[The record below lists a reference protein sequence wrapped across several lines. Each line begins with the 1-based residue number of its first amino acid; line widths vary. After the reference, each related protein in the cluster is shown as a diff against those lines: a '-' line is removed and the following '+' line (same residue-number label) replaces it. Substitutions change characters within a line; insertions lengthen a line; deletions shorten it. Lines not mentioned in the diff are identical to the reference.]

1 MQCKKVSS
9 LFTISNFSQNA
20 NATSVSWI
28 LTAKRQH
35 CTNSS
40 RQYYRPTCQTNSR
53 TRNFRIRIIWTLK
66 TVFQRNAELE
76 KLQKAKELEQRTRVE
91 CQQALD
97 QYDVLKKIP
106 TLTEQERK
114 ENETLTKKKIAKA
127 IIAAQKAS
135 QAVMDARVIMGAKGE
150 ELTKWK

>member
-1 MQCKKVSS
+1 MPMPLRFLESS
-9 LFTISNFSQNA
+9 RP
-20 NATSVSWI
+20 SVS
-28 LTAKRQH
+28 TAPIPVDNITDPHAR
-35 CTNSS
+35 
-40 RQYYRPTCQTNSR
+40 R
-53 TRNFRIRIIWTLK
+53 TAEL
-66 TVFQRNAELE
+66 RNAELE

-150 ELTKWK
+150 ELTK